1 MVNIRKIRSLGALLA
16 PTFRLRP
23 FGPALGL
30 FDNILRVHKPR
41 DHATKISF
49 DDDDDDFA
57 LIKQRLRG
65 AAPGGERKSRP
76 RETRDPLHTR
86 FL

>member
-1 MVNIRKIRSLGALLA
+1 MPWGPGTLAMFSVVGVGSVVFLKIFHA
-16 PTFRLRP
+16 P
-23 FGPALGL
+23 FGCSGH
-30 FDNILRVHKPR
+30 VT
-41 DHATKISF
+41 HATKISF

-76 RETRDPLHTR
+76 RGTRDPLHTR